1 MDFKYKI
8 DVATPEDTETL
19 VNFQLAMAKESE
31 GTELD
36 YGTVRECIKEGIAD
50 DSKATDLVARDEQG
64 QPIGM
69 LMLTTEWSDWND
81 CNYYWIQSVYVAP
94 EHRHKG
100 VFREL
105 FDFAKAIAESEGAGA
120 FRPEGRYGD
129 GVGVI
134 PIDVGNRIRLYCLR
148 ISDRILVFG
157 NGGVKDADSWEHSPI
172 LSPIVKT
179 LIDTSRFIKSRINDG
194 SILIHGKE
202 LVGN

>member
-36 YGTVRECIKEGIAD
+36 YGTVREGIKEGIAD
-50 DSKATDLVARDEQG
+50 DSKATYLVARDVQG

-94 EHRHKG
+94 EHRHNG
-100 VFREL
+100 VFHEL

-120 FRPEGRYGD
+120 L
-129 GVGVI
+129 
-134 PIDVGNRIRLYCLR
+134 RLYV
-148 ISDRILVFG
+148 DK
-157 NGGVKDADSWEHSPI
+157 NN
-172 LSPIVKT
+172 
-179 LIDTSRFIKSRINDG
+179 TSAQKVYQSLG
-194 SILIHGKE
+194 MHESHYLMYE
-202 LVGN
+202 L